1 MVDEIVKLVAKKT
14 KMPEAVAKIA
24 VDTVLSALKKK
35 LPPNVSGIVDSLL
48 DGGSSK
54 KSSTKKKKDD
64 NPLGDLS
71 SIAGKLL
78 GKK

>member
-1 MVDEIVKLVAKKT
+1 MIDEIVKLVAKKA
-14 KMPEAVAKIA
+14 KIPEAVALIA
-24 VDTVLSALKKK
+24 VNTVISALKKK
-35 LPPNVSGIVDSLL
+35 LPPGVGDILDSLL
-48 DGGSSK
+48 DAGGAK
-54 KSSTKKKKDD
+54 KSSKKKDD